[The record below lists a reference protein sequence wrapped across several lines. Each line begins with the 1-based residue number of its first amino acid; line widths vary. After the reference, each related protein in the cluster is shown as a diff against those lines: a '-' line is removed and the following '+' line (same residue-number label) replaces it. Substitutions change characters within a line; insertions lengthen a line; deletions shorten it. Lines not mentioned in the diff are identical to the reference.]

1 MRRKRWSQVVG
12 IRSVHKLKTEKLGSG
27 FNRLFGASAISNL
40 ADGLL
45 AVAAPLLAIT
55 LTKSPVLISI
65 LSALVM
71 LPWLLFAIP
80 IGLIVDR
87 VDKRLLVTFTN
98 ALRFVIA
105 GLLAL
110 AISTDFVTIYWLFLA
125 AFLIG
130 ICEVASDT
138 AAQSLIPV
146 ILAKK
151 HFERANSRLN
161 IAETVIQNF
170 IGGPLSGFLYATAVV
185 LPFIFNSAGF
195 LIAAIFVFLIPAHLI
210 KDAKDE
216 VQEPAEKKSFIGD
229 IKFGLKYLWNDLDL
243 RGLVTITT
251 SLGFFYS
258 LSMSTMILFI
268 TEVLG
273 LQAKY
278 FGVLMA
284 GAGSGAI
291 IGALVTPKISKK
303 FGRGKVL
310 AFAIFISSITVLMQA
325 VSPNYW
331 VFGVIGFVSS
341 FFITN
346 WNILLMSCYQV
357 LIPKELYGRIHGAR
371 RTFVW
376 GVMPLGAFLGGVIA
390 QGGLRLPL
398 LVGGCATTFISLAS
412 IGFINRIGEKTS
424 QGDHDEIL
432 QDQK

>member
-1 MRRKRWSQVVG
+1 VVG
-12 IRSVHKLKTEKLGSG
+12 IQWVHKLKTEKLGPA
-27 FNRLFGASAISNL
+27 FNRLFSASAISNL

-55 LTKSPVLISI
+55 LTKNPVLISM

-87 VDKRLLVTFTN
+87 VDKRLLITFTN
-98 ALRFVIA
+98 SLRFVIA

-110 AISTDFVTIYWLFLA
+110 AIATDFVTIYWLFVA

-130 ICEVASDT
+130 ISEVASDT
-138 AAQSLIPV
+138 ASQSLIPV
-146 ILAKK
+146 ILEKK

-185 LPFIFNSAGF
+185 LPFVLNSAGF

-210 KDAKDE
+210 TESRDE
-216 VQEPAEKKSFIGD
+216 TKEPAEKKSFIGD
-229 IKFGLKYLWNDLDL
+229 IKFGLKYLWNDPDL

-273 LQAKY
+273 LQAKF

-291 IGALVTPKISKK
+291 IGALLAPRISKK

-310 AFAIFISSITVLMQA
+310 ALAIFISSVTVLFQA
-325 VSPNYW
+325 LSPNYW
-331 VFGVIGFVSS
+331 VFGVVGFVSS

-376 GVMPLGAFLGGVIA
+376 GMMPLGAFLGGVIA

-398 LVGGCATTFISLAS
+398 LVGGSATTLISLAS
-412 IGFINRIGEKTS
+412 VRFINRIGEKTS
-424 QGDHDEIL
+424 QGDHSEVV
-432 QDQK
+432 KGEN

>member
-1 MRRKRWSQVVG
+1 MVG
-12 IRSVHKLKTEKLGSG
+12 IQWVHKLKTEKLGPA
-27 FNRLFGASAISNL
+27 FNRLFSASAISNL

-55 LTKSPVLISI
+55 LTKNPVLISM

-87 VDKRLLVTFTN
+87 VDKRLLITFTN
-98 ALRFVIA
+98 SLRFGIA

-110 AISTDFVTIYWLFLA
+110 AIATDFVTIYWLFLA

-130 ICEVASDT
+130 ISEVASDT
-138 AAQSLIPV
+138 ASQSLIPV
-146 ILAKK
+146 ILEKK

-185 LPFIFNSAGF
+185 LPFVLNSAGF

-210 KDAKDE
+210 TESRDE
-216 VQEPAEKKSFIGD
+216 TKEPAEKKSFIGD
-229 IKFGLKYLWNDLDL
+229 IKFGLKYLWSDPDL

-273 LQAKY
+273 LQAKF

-291 IGALVTPKISKK
+291 IGALLTPRISKK

-310 AFAIFISSITVLMQA
+310 ALAIFMSSVTVLFQA
-325 VSPNYW
+325 FSPNYW
-331 VFGVIGFVSS
+331 VFGVVGFVSS

-376 GVMPLGAFLGGVIA
+376 GMMPLGAFLGGVIA

-398 LVGGCATTFISLAS
+398 LVGGSATTLISLAS
-412 IGFINRIGEKTS
+412 VRFINRIGEKTS
-424 QGDHDEIL
+424 QGDHSEVV
-432 QDQK
+432 KGEN

>member
-1 MRRKRWSQVVG
+1 M
-12 IRSVHKLKTEKLGSG
+12 KTEKLGPG

-55 LTKSPVLISI
+55 LTKNPVLISM

-80 IGLIVDR
+80 IGLVVDR

-98 ALRFVIA
+98 SLRFVIA

-110 AISTDFVTIYWLFLA
+110 AISTDFVTIYWLLLA

-130 ICEVASDT
+130 ICEVATDT

-146 ILAKK
+146 ILEKK

-185 LPFIFNSAGF
+185 LPFVLNSAGF

-210 KDAKDE
+210 KESKSE
-216 VQEPAEKKSFIGD
+216 PQEPAEKKSFIGD
-229 IKFGLKYLWNDLDL
+229 IKFGLKYLWSDLDL

-273 LQAKY
+273 LQAKF

-310 AFAIFISSITVLMQA
+310 AFAIFMSSITVLMQA

-357 LIPKELYGRIHGAR
+357 LIPTELYGRIHGAR

-390 QGGLRLPL
+390 QAGLRLPL
-398 LVGGCATTFISLAS
+398 LVGGGATTLISLAS
-412 IGFINRIGEKTS
+412 IRFINRIGETTS
-424 QGDHDEIL
+424 QGDHDESL
-432 QDQK
+432 QAQK

>member
-1 MRRKRWSQVVG
+1 MAG
-12 IRSVHKLKTEKLGSG
+12 IQWVHKLKTEKLGPA
-27 FNRLFGASAISNL
+27 FNRLFSASAISNL

-55 LTKSPVLISI
+55 LTKNPVLISM

-87 VDKRLLVTFTN
+87 VDKRLLITFTN
-98 ALRFVIA
+98 SLRFVIA

-110 AISTDFVTIYWLFLA
+110 AIATDFVTIYWLFVA

-130 ICEVASDT
+130 ISEVASDT
-138 AAQSLIPV
+138 ASQSLIPV
-146 ILAKK
+146 ILEKK

-185 LPFIFNSAGF
+185 LPFVLNSAGF

-210 KDAKDE
+210 TESRDE
-216 VQEPAEKKSFIGD
+216 TKEPAEKKSFIGD
-229 IKFGLKYLWNDLDL
+229 IKFGLKYLWNDPDL

-273 LQAKY
+273 LQAKF

-291 IGALVTPKISKK
+291 IGALLAPKISKK

-310 AFAIFISSITVLMQA
+310 ALAIFISSVTVLFQA
-325 VSPNYW
+325 LSPNYW
-331 VFGVIGFVSS
+331 VFGVVGFVTS

-376 GVMPLGAFLGGVIA
+376 GMMPLGAFLGGVIA

-398 LVGGCATTFISLAS
+398 LVGGSATTLISLAS
-412 IGFINRIGEKTS
+412 VRFINRIGEKTS
-424 QGDHDEIL
+424 QGDHSEVV
-432 QDQK
+432 KGEN

>member
-1 MRRKRWSQVVG
+1 MAG
-12 IRSVHKLKTEKLGSG
+12 IPWVHKLKTEKLGPA
-27 FNRLFGASAISNL
+27 FNRLFSASAISNL

-55 LTKSPVLISI
+55 LTKNPVLISM

-87 VDKRLLVTFTN
+87 VDKRLLITFTN
-98 ALRFVIA
+98 SLRFVIA

-110 AISTDFVTIYWLFLA
+110 AIATDFVTIYWLFVA

-130 ICEVASDT
+130 ISEVASDT
-138 AAQSLIPV
+138 ASQSLIPV
-146 ILAKK
+146 ILEKK

-185 LPFIFNSAGF
+185 LPFVLNSAGF

-210 KDAKDE
+210 TESRDE
-216 VQEPAEKKSFIGD
+216 TKEPAEKKSFIGD
-229 IKFGLKYLWNDLDL
+229 IKFGLKYLWNDPDL

-273 LQAKY
+273 LQAKF

-291 IGALVTPKISKK
+291 IGALLAPRISKK

-310 AFAIFISSITVLMQA
+310 ALAIFMSSVTVLFQA
-325 VSPNYW
+325 FSPNYW
-331 VFGVIGFVSS
+331 VFGVVGFVSS

-376 GVMPLGAFLGGVIA
+376 GMMPLGAFLGGVIA

-398 LVGGCATTFISLAS
+398 LVGGSATTLISLAS
-412 IGFINRIGEKTS
+412 VRFINRIGEKTS
-424 QGDHDEIL
+424 QGDHSEVV
-432 QDQK
+432 KGEN

>member
-1 MRRKRWSQVVG
+1 MAG
-12 IRSVHKLKTEKLGSG
+12 IQLEHKLKTDKLGPA
-27 FNRLFGASAISNL
+27 FNRLFSASAISNL

-45 AVAAPLLAIT
+45 AVAAPLLAIS
-55 LTKSPVLISI
+55 LTKNPVLISM

-87 VDKRLLVTFTN
+87 VDKRLLITFTN
-98 ALRFVIA
+98 SLRFVIA

-130 ICEVASDT
+130 ISEVASDT
-138 AAQSLIPV
+138 ASQSLIPV
-146 ILAKK
+146 ILEKK

-185 LPFIFNSAGF
+185 LPFVLNSAGF

-210 KDAKDE
+210 TESRGETK
-216 VQEPAEKKSFIGD
+216 EPAEKKSFIGD
-229 IKFGLKYLWNDLDL
+229 IKFGLKYLWNDSDL

-273 LQAKY
+273 LQAKF

-291 IGALVTPKISKK
+291 IGALLAPRISKK

-310 AFAIFISSITVLMQA
+310 ALAIFMSSVTVLFQA
-325 VSPNYW
+325 FSPNYW
-331 VFGVIGFVSS
+331 VFGVVGFVSS

-376 GVMPLGAFLGGVIA
+376 GMMPLGAFLGGVIA
-390 QGGLRLPL
+390 QSGLRVPL
-398 LVGGCATTFISLAS
+398 LVGGIATTLISLSAFR
-412 IGFINRIGEKTS
+412 FIFELGNQTS
-424 QGDHDEIL
+424 QGDHSEVNESKD
-432 QDQK
+432 

>member
-1 MRRKRWSQVVG
+1 MAG
-12 IRSVHKLKTEKLGSG
+12 IQWVHKLKTEKLGPA
-27 FNRLFGASAISNL
+27 FNRLFSASAISNL

-55 LTKSPVLISI
+55 LTKNPVLISM

-87 VDKRLLVTFTN
+87 VDKRLLITFTN
-98 ALRFVIA
+98 SLRFVIA

-110 AISTDFVTIYWLFLA
+110 AIATDFVTIYWLFVA

-130 ICEVASDT
+130 ISEVASDT
-138 AAQSLIPV
+138 ASQSLIPV
-146 ILAKK
+146 ILEKK

-185 LPFIFNSAGF
+185 LPFVLNSAGF

-210 KDAKDE
+210 TESRDEAKE
-216 VQEPAEKKSFIGD
+216 TAEKKSFLGD
-229 IKFGLKYLWNDLDL
+229 IKFGLKYLWNDPDL

-273 LQAKY
+273 LQAKF

-291 IGALVTPKISKK
+291 IGALLAPRISKK

-310 AFAIFISSITVLMQA
+310 ALAIFMSSVTVLFQA
-325 VSPNYW
+325 FSPNYW
-331 VFGVIGFVSS
+331 VFGVVGFVSS

-376 GVMPLGAFLGGVIA
+376 GMMPLGAFLGGVIA

-398 LVGGCATTFISLAS
+398 LVGGSATTLISLAS
-412 IGFINRIGEKTS
+412 VRFINRIGEKTS
-424 QGDHDEIL
+424 QGDHSEVV
-432 QDQK
+432 KGEN

>member
-1 MRRKRWSQVVG
+1 VAG
-12 IRSVHKLKTEKLGSG
+12 IQWVHKLKTEKLGPA
-27 FNRLFGASAISNL
+27 FNRLFSASAISNL

-55 LTKSPVLISI
+55 LTKNPVLISM

-87 VDKRLLVTFTN
+87 VDKRLLITFTN
-98 ALRFVIA
+98 SLRFVIA

-110 AISTDFVTIYWLFLA
+110 AIATDFVTIYWLFVA

-130 ICEVASDT
+130 ISEVASDT
-138 AAQSLIPV
+138 ASQSLIPV
-146 ILAKK
+146 ILEKK

-185 LPFIFNSAGF
+185 LPFVLNSAGF

-210 KDAKDE
+210 TESRDE
-216 VQEPAEKKSFIGD
+216 TKEPAEKKSFIGD
-229 IKFGLKYLWNDLDL
+229 IKFGLKYLWNDPDL

-273 LQAKY
+273 LQAKF

-291 IGALVTPKISKK
+291 IGALLAPRISKK

-310 AFAIFISSITVLMQA
+310 ALAIFMSSVTVLFQA
-325 VSPNYW
+325 LSPNYW
-331 VFGVIGFVSS
+331 VFGVVGFVSS

-376 GVMPLGAFLGGVIA
+376 GMMPLGAFLGGVIA

-398 LVGGCATTFISLAS
+398 LVGGSATTLISLAS
-412 IGFINRIGEKTS
+412 VRFINRIGEKTS
-424 QGDHDEIL
+424 QGDHSEVV
-432 QDQK
+432 KGEN